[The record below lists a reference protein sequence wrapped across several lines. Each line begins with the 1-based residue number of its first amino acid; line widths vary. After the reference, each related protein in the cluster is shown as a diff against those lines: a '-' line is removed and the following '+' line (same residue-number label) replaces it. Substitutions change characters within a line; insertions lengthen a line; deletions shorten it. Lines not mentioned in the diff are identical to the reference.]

1 MDDKQSIMQTQ
12 ELGETDGICPQI
24 PCRTIQTAYYL
35 YYPIIEM
42 TMEKKKSKLNL
53 SDFNVENQNVIAS
66 EPQPE
71 KQEKPIKQTR
81 RRAEKQEKLT
91 QKMQVMLTEEEYDIL
106 YSQFEDS
113 GFPTFSSYLRKRLR
127 DIKFI

>member
-1 MDDKQSIMQTQ
+1 
-12 ELGETDGICPQI
+12 
-24 PCRTIQTAYYL
+24 
-35 YYPIIEM
+35 
-42 TMEKKKSKLNL
+42 MERKKSKLNL

-66 EPQPE
+66 EQQPE
-71 KQEKPIKQTR
+71 KQEKQIKQTR